1 VKERL
6 AKTPS
11 WVRGVAA
18 SLGTLALFWFGLD
31 FISDIEGPSRLW
43 ANILDVFGAGDAAE
57 EVRKRGIN
65 ETLAKGLISVVA
77 IFIGTVGVWL
87 LYLIANLSIDR
98 LAASWQTRL
107 RPLIF
112 VGPAMAVLGF
122 FLVYPIVSTTWTSLT
137 EDVDGGVSL
146 ENYGWALTDES
157 LRIAFRNNLLWLVFA
172 TGGSV
177 VLGLL
182 VATLV
187 DRVKRE
193 ALAKTFIF
201 LPLAISFVGAS
212 VIWKFVY
219 AWRPEGAEQ
228 IGILNAAATTAG
240 FEPVAWTIERPLN
253 TFALILI
260 MVWLQTGFAMVIFSA
275 ALKNVPGEVIE
286 AARLDGANEFQL
298 FFRVVLPMIRGT
310 IITVGTTVFIAVLKV
325 FDVVF
330 VMTGGR
336 FDTEVVANRMFT
348 EMFTFRNF
356 GRASTLAVLL
366 LVVVAPIMVLNVRNL
381 RQQGFAQ

>member
-1 VKERL
+1 MRQRIATLPGWIQGIVLSL
-6 AKTPS
+6 ATI
-11 WVRGVAA
+11 
-18 SLGTLALFWFGLD
+18 ALFWFGLD
-31 FISDIEGPSRLW
+31 FIADLDNPSQLW
-43 ANILDVFGAGDAAE
+43 AGVLDLFGADARAE
-57 EVRKRGIN
+57 GVRRDGIN
-65 ETLAKGLISVVA
+65 DILAKAIVGIVA
-77 IFIGTVGVWL
+77 LVIGTVGIWM
-87 LYLIANLSIDR
+87 LYVLANTAVDSLS
-98 LAASWQTRL
+98 SKWQNRI
-107 RPLIF
+107 RPWIF
-112 VGPAMAVLGF
+112 IGPALIMLGF
-122 FLVYPIVSTTWTSLT
+122 FLIYPIVDTTWTSIT
-137 EDVDGGVSL
+137 EDVDGVGL
-146 ENYGWALTDES
+146 GNYQWAVTDDD
-157 LRIAFRNNLLWLVFA
+157 LRIAFRNNVLWLVFA

-177 VLGLL
+177 ILGLL

-187 DRVKRE
+187 DRIKRE

-219 AWRPEGAEQ
+219 AWRPEGQPQ
-228 IGILNAAATTAG
+228 IGILNAAVTSAG
-240 FEPVAWTIERPLN
+240 AEPIAWTIERPLN

-275 ALKNVPGEVIE
+275 ALKNVPTEIIE
-286 AARLDGANEFQL
+286 ASRLDGANEFQL

-310 IITVGTTVFIAVLKV
+310 VITVATTIFIAVLKV

-366 LVVVAPIMVLNVRNL
+366 LIVVAPIMVLNVRNL

>member
-1 VKERL
+1 MRQRIATLPGWIQGIVLSL
-6 AKTPS
+6 ATI
-11 WVRGVAA
+11 
-18 SLGTLALFWFGLD
+18 ALFWFGLD
-31 FISDIEGPSRLW
+31 FIADLDNPSQLW
-43 ANILDVFGAGDAAE
+43 AGVLDLFGADARAE
-57 EVRKRGIN
+57 GVRRDGIN
-65 ETLAKGLISVVA
+65 DILAKAIVGVVA
-77 IFIGTVGVWL
+77 LVIGTVGIWM
-87 LYLIANLSIDR
+87 LYVLANTAVDSLS
-98 LAASWQTRL
+98 SKWQNRI
-107 RPLIF
+107 RPWIF
-112 VGPAMAVLGF
+112 IGPALIMLGF
-122 FLVYPIVSTTWTSLT
+122 FLIYPIVDTTWTSIT
-137 EDVDGGVSL
+137 EDVDGVGL
-146 ENYGWALTDES
+146 GNYQWAVTDDD
-157 LRIAFRNNLLWLVFA
+157 LRIAFRNNVLWLVFA

-177 VLGLL
+177 ILGLL

-187 DRVKRE
+187 DRIKRE

-219 AWRPEGAEQ
+219 AWRPEGQPQ
-228 IGILNAAATTAG
+228 IGILNAAVTSAG
-240 FEPVAWTIERPLN
+240 AEPIAWTIERPLN

-275 ALKNVPGEVIE
+275 ALKNVPTEIIE
-286 AARLDGANEFQL
+286 ASRLDGANEFQL

-310 IITVGTTVFIAVLKV
+310 VITVATTIFIAVLKV

-366 LVVVAPIMVLNVRNL
+366 LIVVAPIMVLNVRNL